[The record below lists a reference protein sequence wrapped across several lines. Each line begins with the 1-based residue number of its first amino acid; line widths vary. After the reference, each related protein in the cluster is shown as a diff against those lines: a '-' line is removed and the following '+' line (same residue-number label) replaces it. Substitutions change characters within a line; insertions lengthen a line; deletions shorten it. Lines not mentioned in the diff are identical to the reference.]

1 MIDIQKIETFL
12 CAAEN
17 LSLSSAARQLHL
29 SQPAISHQI
38 KSLEDELNTTLF
50 IRSNTGLKLTE
61 AGRLLLPWA
70 RRLLHDTN
78 DLKEANQLIQ
88 NLLQKEDLDI

>member
-1 MIDIQKIETFL
+1 MIDIQKVETFL

-38 KSLEDELNTTLF
+38 KALEEELNTTLF
-50 IRSNTGLKLTE
+50 IVYIVSIMF
-61 AGRLLLPWA
+61 APW
-70 RRLLHDTN
+70 H
-78 DLKEANQLIQ
+78 IQ
-88 NLLQKEDLDI
+88 TRCSASTHVDSGSDIFG